1 MWKEI
6 GNGLTVV
13 HYRRSGRPAGRHAVA
28 CPVPT
33 GILRRRRPAA
43 PPPPSRTLTPLLL
56 NLIEGRSGSTL
67 LMRNLD
73 HPSIAFDRAYP
84 YEHRYLTYLAHL
96 LFPSGE
102 PFDPAGWTQM
112 DLLTGPGDRFGPL
125 PFDPQSLDR
134 RELRVRLVR
143 HAWAALSEALE
154 AGAGRPLTYYAEK
167 ALGHSLPLLAEAGIA
182 GTVVN
187 LVRDPRDVVASIR
200 AMDRKRGFY
209 GFGRTEEMTEA
220 DYLVFVLGRMRAN
233 LATMVDVDPLH
244 RSTVVR
250 YEDLVL
256 DRAGT
261 LARLGEFLDLRLTM
275 GPVEDLH
282 GVPAEVHATAS
293 DPASSVG
300 RWRNELAAEEAAA
313 VEEALGSEMERFGYR

>member
-1 MWKEI
+1 M
-6 GNGLTVV
+6 
-13 HYRRSGRPAGRHAVA
+13 P
-28 CPVPT
+28 
-33 GILRRRRPAA
+33 LRRRRRAA
-43 PPPPSRTLTPLLL
+43 ARALTPLLL

-73 HPSIAFDRAYP
+73 HPAIAFDRAYP
-84 YEHRYLTYLAHL
+84 YEHRYLTYLAHV
-96 LFPSGE
+96 LFPVGE

-112 DLLTGPGDRFGPL
+112 DLLTGPAGCFGPL
-125 PFDPQSLDR
+125 PFEPQSLDR
-134 RELRVRLVR
+134 RDLRVRLVR
-143 HAWAALSEALE
+143 HAWAALSEALA

-167 ALGHSLPLLAEAGIA
+167 ALGHSLALLTEAGIA
-182 GTVVN
+182 GAVVN

-209 GFGRTEEMTEA
+209 GFGRTAEMTEA
-220 DYLVFVLGRMRAN
+220 EYLVFVLGRMRAN
-233 LATMVDVDPLH
+233 LATMAAVDPLH

-261 LARLGEFLDLRLTM
+261 LARLGEFLGLQLTL

-282 GVPAEVHATAS
+282 GVPAGEHATSA
-293 DPASSVG
+293 DAASSVG
-300 RWRNELAAEEAAA
+300 RWREELAGDEVEAI
-313 VEEALGSEMERFGYR
+313 EEALGDEMERFGYR